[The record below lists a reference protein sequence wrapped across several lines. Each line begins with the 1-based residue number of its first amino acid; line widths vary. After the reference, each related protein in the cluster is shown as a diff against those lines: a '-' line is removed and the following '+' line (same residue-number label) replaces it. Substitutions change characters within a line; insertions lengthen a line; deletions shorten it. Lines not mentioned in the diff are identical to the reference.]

1 MIYDPAIGMGMIGMG
16 MIGMVM
22 MAMGMILG
30 GYVSLDR
37 LQLGDLPLD
46 HFIYAFRIVR
56 SV

>member
-22 MAMGMILG
+22 MAMGMILD

-37 LQLGDLPLD
+37 LQLGNLPGSFHLC
-46 HFIYAFRIVR
+46 FRIVR

>member
-1 MIYDPAIGMGMIGMG
+1 LIYDPAIGM
-16 MIGMVM
+16 VM
-22 MAMGMILG
+22 MAMGMIALGMILG

>member
-22 MAMGMILG
+22 MAMGMILD